1 MSLSFSTIRNG
12 SRGDDVLFAQR
23 VLGVFLNW
31 PDGLTQD
38 GIFWQ
43 QHRKMCEAVPGSVR
57 FGTGWYRWQQY
68 LAVPCTYVVCNYNEW
83 NAEDAIH
90 IIQSAMGISADGIW
104 GPQTTA
110 AVKNFQRSHGLADD
124 GIWGRQ
130 CWTVWFYL

>member
-12 SRGDDVLFAQR
+12 SRGDEVLFAQR

-38 GIFWQ
+38 GIF
-43 QHRKMCEAVPGSVR
+43 GSNTERCVKQFQGLCDLEQDGIVGNNTWR
-57 FGTGWYRWQQY
+57 F
-68 LAVPCTYVVCNYNEW
+68 LAPTLSANYNEW